1 MANSSKPSLVVV
13 IPTPIWAV
21 IILAAVYFAGA
32 LLGWQSGGPQSSV
45 GGIAIIALGLAF
57 SAWGVLT
64 FRGAGTEVQPSS
76 ATNKALV
83 THGPYALTRNPMYV
97 GMVTI
102 TLGVALLVGAPLLF
116 AAPVLL
122 FLLDNFVIIPFE
134 EAKMERQFGDVF
146 RAYKARVRRW
156 I

>member
-1 MANSSKPSLVVV
+1 M
-13 IPTPIWAV
+13 
-21 IILAAVYFAGA
+21 
-32 LLGWQSGGPQSSV
+32 
-45 GGIAIIALGLAF
+45 
-57 SAWGVLT
+57 LT

-134 EAKMERQFGDVF
+134 EAKMERQFGEAF
-146 RAYKARVRRW
+146 RTYKARVRRW

>member
-1 MANSSKPSLVVV
+1 
-13 IPTPIWAV
+13 
-21 IILAAVYFAGA
+21 
-32 LLGWQSGGPQSSV
+32 LLGWQSGPQFGAAGAAV
-45 GGIAIIALGLAF
+45 IAVGLAF
-57 SAWGVLT
+57 SAWGILT
-64 FRGAGTEVQPSS
+64 FRGVGTEVQPSS
-76 ATNKALV
+76 PTNRALV
-83 THGPYALTRNPMYV
+83 TYGPYAVTRNPMYV

-134 EAKMERQFGDVF
+134 EAKMERQFGDAF

>member
-1 MANSSKPSLVVV
+1 MADWSKPSLIVV
-13 IPTPIWAV
+13 IPTPIWAAL
-21 IILAAVYFAGA
+21 ILAALYLVGV
-32 LLGWQSGGPQSSV
+32 LLGWRSGPQFGTAGAAV
-45 GGIAIIALGLAF
+45 IALGLVS

-64 FRGAGTEVQPSS
+64 FRGVGTEVQPSS
-76 ATNKALV
+76 PTNKALV
-83 THGPYALTRNPMYV
+83 THGPYAVTRNPMYV

-134 EAKMERQFGDVF
+134 EAKMERQFGDQY
-146 RAYKARVRRW
+146 RAYRARVRRW

>member
-1 MANSSKPSLVVV
+1 VM
-13 IPTPIWAV
+13 
-21 IILAAVYFAGA
+21 
-32 LLGWQSGGPQSSV
+32 
-45 GGIAIIALGLAF
+45 
-57 SAWGVLT
+57 
-64 FRGAGTEVQPSS
+64 PSS
-76 ATNKALV
+76 PTNAALV
-83 THGPYALTRNPMYV
+83 AYGPYAFTRNPMYV

-134 EAKMERQFGDVF
+134 EAKMERQFGDAY
-146 RAYKARVRRW
+146 RAYKGKVRRW

>member
-1 MANSSKPSLVVV
+1 MADSSKPSLIVV
-13 IPTPIWAV
+13 IPTPIWATL
-21 IILAAVYFAGA
+21 ILAGLYFVGV
-32 LLGWQSGGPQSSV
+32 LLGWQSGPQFGAAGAAV
-45 GGIAIIALGLAF
+45 IALGLAF

-64 FRGAGTEVQPSS
+64 FRGVGTEVMPSS
-76 ATNKALV
+76 PTNKALV
-83 THGPYALTRNPMYV
+83 TYGPYAVTRNPMYV

-134 EAKMERQFGDVF
+134 EAKMERQFGNEF
-146 RAYKARVRRW
+146 RDYKARVRRW

>member
-1 MANSSKPSLVVV
+1 MADSSKPSFIVA
-13 IPTPIWAV
+13 IPTPIWAAL
-21 IILAAVYFAGA
+21 ILAALYFIGA
-32 LLGWQSGGPQSSV
+32 SLGLDGAPQSTAV
-45 GGIAIIALGLAF
+45 GIVLIALGLAV

-64 FRGAGTEVQPSS
+64 FRRAGTEVMPSS
-76 ATNKALV
+76 PTNKTLV
-83 THGPYALTRNPMYV
+83 THGPYAITRNPMYV
-97 GMVTI
+97 GMVTL
-102 TLGVALLVGAPLLF
+102 TLGIAFFVGAPLLY

-134 EAKMERQFGDVF
+134 EAKMERQFGEAY

>member
-1 MANSSKPSLVVV
+1 MADSSKPSLIVV
-13 IPTPIWAV
+13 IPTPIWAAL
-21 IILAAVYFAGA
+21 IPAALYFVSA
-32 LLGWQSGGPQSSV
+32 LLGWQSGPQFGAAGTAV
-45 GGIAIIALGLAF
+45 IALGLAF

-64 FRGAGTEVQPSS
+64 FRGVGTEVQPSS
-76 ATNKALV
+76 PTNKALV
-83 THGPYALTRNPMYV
+83 TYGPYAVTRNPMYV

-134 EAKMERQFGDVF
+134 EAKMERQFGDAF

>member
-1 MANSSKPSLVVV
+1 MLD
-13 IPTPIWAV
+13 
-21 IILAAVYFAGA
+21 
-32 LLGWQSGGPQSSV
+32 WQSGPQFGAAGAAV
-45 GGIAIIALGLAF
+45 IALGLAF
-57 SAWGVLT
+57 SAWGILT
-64 FRGAGTEVQPSS
+64 FRGVGTEVQPSS
-76 ATNKALV
+76 PTNKALV
-83 THGPYALTRNPMYV
+83 TYGPYALKRNPMYV

-122 FLLDNFVIIPFE
+122 FLLDNFIIIPFE
-134 EAKMERQFGDVF
+134 EAKMERQFGDAY

>member
-1 MANSSKPSLVVV
+1 MADSSKPSLIVV
-13 IPTPIWAV
+13 IPTPIWAAL
-21 IILAAVYFAGA
+21 ILAALYFVGA
-32 LLGWQSGGPQSSV
+32 LLGWQSGPQFSAAGAAV
-45 GGIAIIALGLAF
+45 IALGLAF

-64 FRGAGTEVQPSS
+64 FRGVGTEVMPSS
-76 ATNKALV
+76 PTNKALV
-83 THGPYALTRNPMYV
+83 TNGPYAVTRNPMYV

-134 EAKMERQFGDVF
+134 EAKMERQFGDAF

-156 I
+156 L

>member
-1 MANSSKPSLVVV
+1 MANSSKPSFIVV

-21 IILAAVYFAGA
+21 LILAALYFAGA
-32 LLGWQSGGPQSSV
+32 LLGWQSGPQFRGAGV
-45 GGIAIIALGLAF
+45 AVIALGLAF

-76 ATNKALV
+76 PTNKALV

-134 EAKMERQFGDVF
+134 EAKMERQFGEAF
-146 RAYKARVRRW
+146 RAYNARVRRW

>member
-1 MANSSKPSLVVV
+1 MADSSKPSLIVV
-13 IPTPIWAV
+13 IPTPIWAAL
-21 IILAAVYFAGA
+21 ILVGLYFVGA
-32 LLGWQSGGPQSSV
+32 LLGWQSGPQFGAAGAAV
-45 GGIAIIALGLAF
+45 IALGLAF
-57 SAWGVLT
+57 SAGGVLT
-64 FRGAGTEVQPSS
+64 FRGVGTEVQPSS
-76 ATNKALV
+76 PTNKALV
-83 THGPYALTRNPMYV
+83 TYGPYAVTRNPMYV

-134 EAKMERQFGDVF
+134 EAKMERQFGHAF
-146 RAYKARVRRW
+146 RDYKARVRRW

>member
-1 MANSSKPSLVVV
+1 MANSSKPSLIVV

-21 IILAAVYFAGA
+21 LVLAALYFAGA
-32 LLGWQSGGPQSSV
+32 LLGWQSGPQFRAAGV
-45 GGIAIIALGLAF
+45 AVIALGLAF

-76 ATNKALV
+76 PTNKALV

-134 EAKMERQFGDVF
+134 EAKMERQFGDAF

>member
-13 IPTPIWAV
+13 IPTPIWAAL
-21 IILAAVYFAGA
+21 ILAALYFAGA
-32 LLGWQSGGPQSSV
+32 LLDWQSGPQFRGAGV
-45 GGIAIIALGLAF
+45 AVIALGLAF

-76 ATNKALV
+76 PTNKALV

-134 EAKMERQFGDVF
+134 EAKMERQFGEAF

>member
-1 MANSSKPSLVVV
+1 MADSSKPSLVVV
-13 IPTPIWAV
+13 IPTPIWAAL
-21 IILAAVYFAGA
+21 ILAGLYFVGV
-32 LLGWQSGGPQSSV
+32 LLGWQSGAQFGAAGAAV
-45 GGIAIIALGLAF
+45 IALGLAF

-64 FRGAGTEVQPSS
+64 FRGVGTEVQPSS
-76 ATNKALV
+76 LTNKALV
-83 THGPYALTRNPMYV
+83 TYGPYAVTRNPMYV

-134 EAKMERQFGDVF
+134 EAKMQRQFGDAF
-146 RAYKARVRRW
+146 QDYKARVRRW

>member
-1 MANSSKPSLVVV
+1 MANSSKPSLIVV
-13 IPTPIWAV
+13 IPTPIWAAL
-21 IILAAVYFAGA
+21 ILAALYFVGD
-32 LLGWQSGGPQSSV
+32 LLGWQSGPQSSAAGAAV
-45 GGIAIIALGLAF
+45 IALGLAF

-64 FRGAGTEVQPSS
+64 FRGVGTEVMPSS
-76 ATNKALV
+76 PANTALV
-83 THGPYALTRNPMYV
+83 TYGPYAVTRNPMYV

-102 TLGVALLVGAPLLF
+102 SLGVALLVGAPLLF

-134 EAKMERQFGDVF
+134 EAKMERQFGDAY
-146 RAYKARVRRW
+146 RAYKAKVRRW